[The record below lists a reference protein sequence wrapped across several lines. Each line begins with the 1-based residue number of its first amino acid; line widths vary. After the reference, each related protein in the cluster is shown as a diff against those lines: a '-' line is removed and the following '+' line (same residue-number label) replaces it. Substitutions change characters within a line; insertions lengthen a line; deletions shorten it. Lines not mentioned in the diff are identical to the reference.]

1 MIFFSF
7 FLPLKLWPFL
17 GMTALSLHFFRDES
31 QSSFFSKNA
40 SHRFLSYFFWSMSI
54 VSIKNT
60 QKNTCRNHI
69 CNCYFNWKP
78 VVAFLVALWLSENS
92 TVWGPSF
99 AFGEVCTDWYFFWWN
114 FGQHF
119 YALGWFCC
127 EGHPKYI
134 LNCTK
139 FWDLLRQRD
148 IAQKMVI
155 LVVMTHPFF
164 WNPH

>member
-1 MIFFSF
+1 MKHSYLSPGFANLDLWNDFFSF
-7 FLPLKLWPFL
+7 FYPSNFGLFL

-60 QKNTCRNHI
+60 KKNTCRNHI

-78 VVAFLVALWLSENS
+78 VVAFFVALWLSENS

-99 AFGEVCTDWYFFWWN
+99 AFGEVCRKT
-114 FGQHF
+114 
-119 YALGWFCC
+119 
-127 EGHPKYI
+127 
-134 LNCTK
+134 
-139 FWDLLRQRD
+139 LLR
-148 IAQKMVI
+148 IGI
-155 LVVMTHPFF
+155 FSGEISGNIFTHLDDFVAKVTPSIY
-164 WNPH
+164 